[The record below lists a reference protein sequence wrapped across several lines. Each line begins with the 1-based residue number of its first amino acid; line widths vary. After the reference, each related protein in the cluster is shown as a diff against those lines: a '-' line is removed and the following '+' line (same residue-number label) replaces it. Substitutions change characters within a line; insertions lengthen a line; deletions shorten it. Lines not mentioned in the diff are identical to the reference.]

1 MTMKKDIEGAVFL
14 FFVAVVTAFILNH
27 VSPFGIAVYGQWQKS
42 DGVVNAVSK
51 AKDMNASIEINN
63 PEMIKEIVWTKQR
76 IILDVCLFDFYELG
90 RLPGALSFPLADFE
104 TGINRLMEIAN
115 QNSFQGMRQN
125 NYLQSDFYL

>member
-1 MTMKKDIEGAVFL
+1 MHPLKLI
-14 FFVAVVTAFILNH
+14 IL
-27 VSPFGIAVYGQWQKS
+27 KC
-42 DGVVNAVSK
+42 
-51 AKDMNASIEINN
+51 
-63 PEMIKEIVWTKQR
+63 KEIVRTKQR